1 MQNNMSPNPH
11 IQCGVCS
18 CSYHDPSNHCSLSKV
33 NIEPI
38 AGAASG
44 KADDESK
51 CGSYRCRGNC

>member
-1 MQNNMSPNPH
+1 MNHNMEPNQH

-18 CSYHDPSNHCSLSKV
+18 CSYHDKSNFCSLSKISV
-33 NIEPI
+33 EPI
-38 AGAASG
+38 PGASTG